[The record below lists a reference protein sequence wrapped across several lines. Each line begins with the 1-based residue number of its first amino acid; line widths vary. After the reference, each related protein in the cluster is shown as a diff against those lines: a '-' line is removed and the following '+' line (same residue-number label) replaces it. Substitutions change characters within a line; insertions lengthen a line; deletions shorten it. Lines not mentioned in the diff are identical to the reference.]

1 MTATVRT
8 QTHPHVL
15 QELALL
21 ADGHRAALCG
31 PRGDIVW
38 LCVPRWDSE
47 ACLQQLVGGEGTYSV
62 TPVEQYVWG
71 GYYEE
76 GTLIWRHRWV
86 TTAGIAECRDA
97 LAYPGDPDV
106 AVLLRRL
113 EAVDTEV
120 AVDVVLDIRAAF
132 GRHGMDDLRRDD
144 DGVWT
149 ARSGDLRLRWSGAA
163 AAGDEDGQLRLRLV
177 VEPGRPHDLV
187 LEVGVRAPGSPVDA
201 EAAWAGTSHSWNSC
215 VPDFAGSVA
224 PRDARHAYA
233 VLRGLTA
240 PGSGMVAAPTL
251 GLPERAEAGRNYDYR
266 YVWIRDQ
273 AYAGLAA
280 SVLEP
285 LPLLDEAV
293 EFVTA
298 RLLEDGDTLRPA
310 YRVDGTDVPSESTLG
325 LPGYPGGRDVV
336 GNWVRGQFQLDTLG
350 EILQL
355 LAAAARHDR
364 LDTDAH
370 RAIGVAVSVIESR
383 WDEPDAGIWELDNAW
398 WTHSRLACV
407 GGLSTLAT
415 YLPASEGGRLTTLAD
430 SLLAETSRRC
440 LDARGFW
447 RRSPEHRGTDAALLL
462 PPVRGALPATDPRTV
477 ATLAEV
483 EDTLAQD
490 GYVYRFAADARR
502 LGEAEGAFLLCGFT
516 MAMAHWHQGDETSA
530 FRWFERN
537 RAACGPPGL
546 LSEEYDVQ
554 QRQLRG
560 NIPQAFV
567 HAALLETSLRL
578 AAPESRSSR
587 R

>member
-1 MTATVRT
+1 
-8 QTHPHVL
+8 
-15 QELALL
+15 
-21 ADGHRAALCG
+21 
-31 PRGDIVW
+31 
-38 LCVPRWDSE
+38 
-47 ACLQQLVGGEGTYSV
+47 
-62 TPVEQYVWG
+62 
-71 GYYEE
+71 
-76 GTLIWRHRWV
+76 
-86 TTAGIAECRDA
+86 
-97 LAYPGDPDV
+97 
-106 AVLLRRL
+106 
-113 EAVDTEV
+113 
-120 AVDVVLDIRAAF
+120 
-132 GRHGMDDLRRDD
+132 
-144 DGVWT
+144 
-149 ARSGDLRLRWSGAA
+149 
-163 AAGDEDGQLRLRLV
+163 
-177 VEPGRPHDLV
+177 
-187 LEVGVRAPGSPVDA
+187 
-201 EAAWAGTSHSWNSC
+201 
-215 VPDFAGSVA
+215 
-224 PRDARHAYA
+224 
-233 VLRGLTA
+233 
-240 PGSGMVAAPTL
+240 MVAAPTL

-273 AYAGLAA
+273 AYAGLAV

-293 EFVTA
+293 GFATA
-298 RLLEDGDTLRPA
+298 RLLEDGDKLRPA
-310 YRVDGTDVPSESTLG
+310 YRVDGTDVPPESTLG

-336 GNWVRGQFQLDTLG
+336 GNWVRDQFQLDTLG

-370 RAIGVAVSVIESR
+370 RAIDAAVAVIESR

-407 GGLSTLAT
+407 GGLSTLAR
-415 YLPASEGGRLTTLAD
+415 YLPASEGGRLTTLSD
-430 SLLAETSRRC
+430 TLLAETSRRC
-440 LDARGFW
+440 LDPRGFW

-483 EDTLAQD
+483 EGTLTQD

-516 MAMAHWHQGDETSA
+516 MAMAYWHQGDQTSA

-567 HAALLETSLRL
+567 HAALLEASLRL
-578 AAPESRSSR
+578 AGPESSDSR